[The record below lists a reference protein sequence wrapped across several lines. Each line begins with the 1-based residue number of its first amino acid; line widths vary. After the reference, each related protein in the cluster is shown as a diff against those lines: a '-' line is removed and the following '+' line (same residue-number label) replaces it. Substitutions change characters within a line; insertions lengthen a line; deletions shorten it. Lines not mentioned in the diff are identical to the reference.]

1 MSAELTARRR
11 IIPGMKLLAGAG
23 TLAGALA
30 VGAGTV
36 SLLPVVVAVGAAAQG
51 LISLASP

>member
-1 MSAELTARRR
+1 MSATVAARRR
-11 IIPGMKLLAGAG
+11 IIPAMKLLAGAG

-36 SLLPVVVAVGAAAQG
+36 SLLPVAVAVSAAAQG